1 MYIYILNVYL
11 GVIVSSKSSYINY
24 NTKKMQS
31 EASIRS
37 TTKWIIPYKYRNI
50 KRNNHSNIFIV
61 LGTLKSLLCF
71 PLNIDLMTF

>member
-1 MYIYILNVYL
+1 MYVYIYIECYL

-37 TTKWIIPYKYRNI
+37 TTKWIIP
-50 KRNNHSNIFIV
+50 
-61 LGTLKSLLCF
+61 
-71 PLNIDLMTF
+71 